1 MGTTNQENVA
11 QRSGRVMM
19 CPRCKK
25 ELKVVFQEDV
35 EIDTCLECNGVWVDL
50 IEEKKILN
58 MKPEVF
64 TVDELHRLRKYYQSL
79 GRVEEIKYV
88 PCPICNK
95 LMQRKNWGAHS
106 GVVVDKCYDH
116 GTWYD
121 VGEIEKIREFIKH
134 GGVEY
139 EKLRKTEFG
148 LSDLERK
155 LEDEALRLDMR
166 IDKAYRRARLF
177 NMLGF

>member
-1 MGTTNQENVA
+1 M
-11 QRSGRVMM
+11 
-19 CPRCKK
+19 P
-25 ELKVVFQEDV
+25 
-35 EIDTCLECNGVWVDL
+35 ECNGVWVDL

-58 MKPEVF
+58 
-64 TVDELHRLRKYYQSL
+64 
-79 GRVEEIKYV
+79 
-88 PCPICNK
+88 
-95 LMQRKNWGAHS
+95 
-106 GVVVDKCYDH
+106 
-116 GTWYD
+116 
-121 VGEIEKIREFIKH
+121 VGEIKKIREFVKH